1 MPYGD
6 CICEVPGCIGPCVTR
21 AKRTLT
27 CVDCGKLF
35 ESLAPPAET
44 REDDPDPQCGT
55 CIEKDLDRYDEGPL
69 DDETVRRIM
78 SKVVLDD
85 RKA

>member
-1 MPYGD
+1 MN
-6 CICEVPGCIGPCVTR
+6 
-21 AKRTLT
+21 KFT

-44 REDDPDPQCGT
+44 REDDPRPQCCA

-69 DDETVRRIM
+69 DDETIERI
-78 SKVVLDD
+78 VARVLG
-85 RKA
+85 RPTE